1 MGITQEKGLEM
12 TAQFFHQI
20 KIVSFVLLLN
30 LITPGLV
37 FAQQNSAAQAEGE
50 KLTQIFWEQQK
61 NVDLAGFEKTIAPS
75 FQQAL
80 TTSVQNRSQWIE
92 LISKAKISSFKLS
105 DIKVTQSENTYTIS
119 YKVSTG
125 SETID
130 SKKMSTQAHYR
141 LDVWQKNAKGWQVI
155 SHANLN
161 PVP

>member
-1 MGITQEKGLEM
+1 MR
-12 TAQFFHQI
+12 
-20 KIVSFVLLLN
+20 
-30 LITPGLV
+30 LITIVASFILLVPGV
-37 FAQQNSAAQAEGE
+37 GYTQQNSAAQTEGE
-50 KLTQIFWEQQK
+50 KLTQVFWEQQK

-80 TTSVQNRSQWIE
+80 TTGIQNRSQWSE

-130 SKKMSTQAHYR
+130 GKKMSTQAHYR
-141 LDVWQKNAKGWQVI
+141 LDVWQNNAKGWQVI

>member
-1 MGITQEKGLEM
+1 MSIV
-12 TAQFFHQI
+12 FFNKI
-20 KIVSFVLLLN
+20 KVASFLLLLN
-30 LITPGLV
+30 LFIPGLV
-37 FAQQNSAAQAEGE
+37 FAQQNSAAQVEGE

-61 NVDLAGFEKTIAPS
+61 NVDLTGFEKTIALS

-80 TTSVQNRSQWIE
+80 TTGVQNRSQWIE

-119 YKVSTG
+119 YRVSTG
-125 SETID
+125 SETIAG
-130 SKKMSTQAHYR
+130 KKMSTEPHYR

-161 PVP
+161 PVL

>member
-1 MGITQEKGLEM
+1 MSIV
-12 TAQFFHQI
+12 FFNKI
-20 KIVSFVLLLN
+20 KVASFLFLLN
-30 LITPGLV
+30 LFIPGLV
-37 FAQQNSAAQAEGE
+37 FAQQNSAAQVEGE

-61 NVDLAGFEKTIAPS
+61 NVDLTGFEKTIALS

-80 TTSVQNRSQWIE
+80 TTGVQNRSQWIE

-119 YKVSTG
+119 YRVSTG
-125 SETID
+125 SETIAG
-130 SKKMSTQAHYR
+130 KKMSTEPHYR

>member
-1 MGITQEKGLEM
+1 MSIVFSNK
-12 TAQFFHQI
+12 I
-20 KIVSFVLLLN
+20 KVASFLLLLN
-30 LITPGLV
+30 LFIPGLV
-37 FAQQNSAAQAEGE
+37 FAQQNSAAQVEGE

-61 NVDLAGFEKTIAPS
+61 NVDLTGFEKTIALS

-80 TTSVQNRSQWIE
+80 TTGVQNRSQWIE

-119 YKVSTG
+119 YRVSTG
-125 SETID
+125 SETIAG
-130 SKKMSTQAHYR
+130 KKMSTEPHYR

>member
-1 MGITQEKGLEM
+1 MR
-12 TAQFFHQI
+12 
-20 KIVSFVLLLN
+20 
-30 LITPGLV
+30 LITIVASFILLVPGV
-37 FAQQNSAAQAEGE
+37 GYTQQNSAPQTEGE
-50 KLTQIFWEQQK
+50 KLTQVFWEQQK

-80 TTSVQNRSQWIE
+80 TTGIQNRSQWIE

-130 SKKMSTQAHYR
+130 GKKMSTQAHYR

>member
-1 MGITQEKGLEM
+1 MGIMKAKGSKM
-12 TAQFFHQI
+12 SIVFFN
-20 KIVSFVLLLN
+20 KTKVASFLLVLN
-30 LITPGLV
+30 LFIPGLV
-37 FAQQNSAAQAEGE
+37 FAQQNSAAQVEGE

-61 NVDLAGFEKTIAPS
+61 NVDLTGFEKTIAPS

-80 TTSVQNRSQWIE
+80 TTGVQNRSQWIE

-119 YKVSTG
+119 YRVSTG
-125 SETID
+125 SETIAG
-130 SKKMSTQAHYR
+130 KKMSTEPHYR

>member
-1 MGITQEKGLEM
+1 MSIV
-12 TAQFFHQI
+12 FFNKI
-20 KIVSFVLLLN
+20 KVASFLLLLN
-30 LITPGLV
+30 LFIPGLV
-37 FAQQNSAAQAEGE
+37 FAQQNSAAQVEGE

-61 NVDLAGFEKTIAPS
+61 NVDLTGFEKTIALS

-80 TTSVQNRSQWIE
+80 TTGVQNRSQWIE

-119 YKVSTG
+119 YRVSTG
-125 SETID
+125 SETIAG
-130 SKKMSTQAHYR
+130 KKMSTEPHYR